1 MNGQALSVTRNS
13 LIHLA
18 LQDALIQW
26 AVNMLK
32 YLVCL
37 LLFRLLNIFGSIC
50 SVMHYSNL
58 IYCEICIVVAMI
70 LVIFDF
76 GFL

>member
-26 AVNMLK
+26 AVNMMK
-32 YLVCL
+32 YRFIPSLSTPV
-37 LLFRLLNIFGSIC
+37 S
-50 SVMHYSNL
+50 SP
-58 IYCEICIVVAMI
+58 VVSSTQI
-70 LVIFDF
+70 
-76 GFL
+76 